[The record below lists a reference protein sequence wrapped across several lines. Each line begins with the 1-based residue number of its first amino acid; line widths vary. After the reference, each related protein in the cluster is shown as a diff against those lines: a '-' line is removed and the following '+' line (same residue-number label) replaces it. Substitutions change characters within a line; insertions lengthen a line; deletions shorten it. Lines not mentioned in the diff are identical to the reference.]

1 MRRKDVFIF
10 AKDPTTECS
19 RCTQLGL
26 LSKTIAG
33 AILWAEMFPITKC
46 SCIGRSFAR
55 SYYRM
60 NYRCGRKLFR
70 IPFSGKRM
78 LIEAE
83 KIELNK
89 ILLSYS

>member
-1 MRRKDVFIF
+1 
-10 AKDPTTECS
+10 
-19 RCTQLGL
+19 
-26 LSKTIAG
+26 
-33 AILWAEMFPITKC
+33 
-46 SCIGRSFAR
+46 
-55 SYYRM
+55 M